1 MRFGFTEEQEQ
12 LREAVRRFLAD
23 HSPTAEV
30 RRLMESENG
39 YDPDVWRRL
48 CHDLALAGVHV
59 PEVYGGQGF
68 SFSELAVVQEEMGR
82 ALYGGPYFS
91 STVLAATAILQAGG
105 EDDRVELLPAI
116 ASGDRL
122 ATLAFAEPGAGW
134 DLDDVGL
141 VADDDRLDGV
151 KSHVVDG
158 CLADLLLVVAREPGT
173 KGRDGLSLYAVEQAA
188 EGVTSSRVEALDPT
202 RKLARIALAGAHGR
216 LLGGRG
222 DAGPALARTLDLAA
236 VALANEMVGGAARV
250 LETAVDYAQ
259 ARVQFGRA
267 IGSFQAIKHRLADL
281 TLTVELAKS
290 AAYQA
295 ANAAAEHD
303 DDLPALASLAKAAAS
318 DAYMCSVKDCIQI
331 HGGIGFTWEN
341 DTHLFYKR
349 AKSSEVFLGDPG
361 QHREKLMRHWQTPTT
376 SVEPAQTHAPAVPSH
391 PADNPEA
398 RAVRDEVRA
407 WLEANW
413 NPNESLVAWRGT
425 LADSGWGMPTWPTAW
440 FGRDLPQALT
450 PVVDDEFAR
459 IGAVGA
465 AKTGI
470 RLLAGATLL
479 EHGNDDQK
487 RRFLRRILTG
497 EDTWCQ
503 LFSEPGSGSDLAGA
517 TTRAD
522 FEDGRWIVNGQ
533 KVWTTS
539 AHHADYGLLL
549 ARTDWDV
556 PKHQGLTY
564 FILDM
569 RQEGVDVHQLRQMN
583 GHASFN
589 QVFFTDAAI
598 PPENRV
604 SDIGNGWQVAITTLA
619 HERRGADGLRVQA
632 RDLGIE
638 GSIYEE
644 ERRETA
650 TVMEPYRWYPQRAG
664 RADLV
669 VERAN
674 VTGRITDP
682 VVRQEIAK
690 LLIMARAAEWTARR
704 ARAAQ
709 EMGRPQGPEG
719 SLGKLAASNVARLAC
734 HVHTLIAGPDAML
747 TGTDGALDG
756 LIAEILVSVPA
767 VSIAGGTDEIQRNI
781 IAERV
786 LGLPKEPRMDRGP
799 FREVRRN

>member
-1 MRFGFTEEQEQ
+1 MRFGFTEEQDQ
-12 LREAVRRFLAD
+12 LRDAVRRFLAD
-23 HSPTAEV
+23 CSPTTEV
-30 RRLMESENG
+30 RRLMATDDG

-48 CHDLALAGVHV
+48 CQDLALAGVHV
-59 PEVYGGQGF
+59 PEAYGGQGF
-68 SFSELAVVQEEMGR
+68 SFAELGVVLEEMGR
-82 ALYGGPYFS
+82 ALYCGPYFS
-91 STVLAATAILQAGG
+91 THLAATAILEAGTEG
-105 EDDRVELLPAI
+105 DRSELLPSL

-122 ATLAFAEPGAGW
+122 ATLAFAEPGTGW
-134 DLDDVGL
+134 DLDSINL
-141 VADDDRLDGV
+141 VSDDGHLGGE

-158 CLADLLLVVAREPGT
+158 CLADLLLVVAREPDTCGL
-173 KGRDGLSLYAVEQAA
+173 DGLSLYAVDASA
-188 EGVTSSRVEALDPT
+188 GGVTRTHLEALDPT
-202 RKLARIALAGAHGR
+202 RKLARIAFAGARGR
-216 LLGGRG
+216 LVGRRG
-222 DAGPALARTLDLAA
+222 AAGPALARTLDLAA
-236 VALANEMVGGAARV
+236 VALANEMVGGAARL
-250 LETAVDYAQ
+250 LETAVAYAEE
-259 ARVQFGRA
+259 RVQFGRA
-267 IGSFQAIKHRLADL
+267 IGSFQAVKHRLADL

-295 ANAAAEHD
+295 ANAAAEND

-318 DAYMCSVKDCIQI
+318 DAYMRSAKDCIQI

-349 AKSSEVFLGDPG
+349 AKSSEVFLGDPAW
-361 QHREKLMRHWQTPTT
+361 HREKLMRHWQTPT
-376 SVEPAQTHAPAVPSH
+376 SSAEPTQSHTPAVASPPS
-391 PADNPEA
+391 DSPEG
-398 RAVRDEVRA
+398 RAVRDEVRV

-413 NPNESLVAWRGT
+413 NPDESLVAWRGK
-425 LADSGWGMPTWPTAW
+425 LADSGWGMPTWPAAW
-440 FGRDLPQALT
+440 FGRDLVQALT
-450 PVVDDEFAR
+450 PVVDEEFAR

-470 RLLAGATLL
+470 RILAGATLL

-487 RRFLRRILTG
+487 NRFLRRILTG

-522 FEDGRWIVNGQ
+522 FDGERWIANGQ

-569 RQEGVDVHQLRQMN
+569 RQEGVDVHQLKQMN

-589 QVFFTDAAI
+589 QVFFTDAVI

-619 HERRGADGLRVQA
+619 HERRGADGLRRQA
-632 RDLGIE
+632 RDHGFE
-638 GSIYEE
+638 GPIYEE
-644 ERRETA
+644 ERREIA
-650 TVMEPYRWYPQRAG
+650 TVMEPYKWYPQRAG

-674 VTGRITDP
+674 ATGRITDSA
-682 VVRQEIAK
+682 VRQEIAA
-690 LLIMARAAEWTARR
+690 LLVMARSAEWTARR

-709 EMGRPQGPEG
+709 DKGRPQGPEG
-719 SLGKLAASNVARLAC
+719 SLGKLAASNVARQAC

-747 TGTDGALDG
+747 AGTDGALDG
-756 LIAEILVSVPA
+756 LIAEILISVPA

-799 FREVRRN
+799 FRDVRRN

>member
-1 MRFGFTEEQEQ
+1 MRFGFSEEQDQ
-12 LREAVRRFLAD
+12 LRDAVRRFLAD
-23 HSPTAEV
+23 RSPTSEV
-30 RRLMESENG
+30 RRLMATDLG
-39 YDPDVWRRL
+39 YDPDVWNRL
-48 CHDLALAGVHV
+48 CHDLALAGVHI
-59 PEVYGGQGF
+59 PEAYGGQGF
-68 SFSELAVVQEEMGR
+68 SFAELGVILEEMGR
-82 ALYGGPYFS
+82 ALYCGPYFS
-91 STVLAATAILQAGG
+91 TTLAATAILEAGA
-105 EDDRVELLPAI
+105 EDDRLELLPSL

-122 ATLAFAEPGAGW
+122 ATLAFAEPDAGW
-134 DLDDVGL
+134 DSDTIAL
-141 VADDDRLDGV
+141 VADGGKLDGV
-151 KSHVVDG
+151 KTHVVDG
-158 CLADLLLVVAREPGT
+158 CLADLLLVVAREAAT
-173 KGRDGLSLYAVEQAA
+173 SGRDGLSLYAVDASA
-188 EGVTSSRVEALDPT
+188 GGVAQTPLEALDPT
-202 RKLARIALAGAHGR
+202 RKLARIAFAGVRGR
-216 LLGGRG
+216 LVGRRG
-222 DAGPALARTLDLAA
+222 EAGPALSRTLDLAA
-236 VALANEMVGGAARV
+236 VALANETVGGAART
-250 LETAVDYAQ
+250 LESAVAYAQ
-259 ARVQFGRA
+259 ERVQFGRA

-295 ANAAAEHD
+295 ANAAAENDH
-303 DDLPALASLAKAAAS
+303 DLPALASLAKSAAS
-318 DAYMCSVKDCIQI
+318 DAYVQAAKDCIQI

-361 QHREKLMRHWQTPTT
+361 THRERLMQHWQTPTPST
-376 SVEPAQTHAPAVPSH
+376 PHAPTHTSTSASRPPDS
-391 PADNPEA
+391 PEA
-398 RAVRDEVRA
+398 RDVRNEVRA
-407 WLEANW
+407 WLASNW
-413 NPNESLVAWRGT
+413 DPNHSLVAWRT
-425 LADSGWGMPTWPTAW
+425 KLADSGWGMPTWPSEW
-440 FGRDLPQALT
+440 FGRDLPQVLA

-470 RLLAGATLL
+470 RILAGATLL
-479 EHGNDDQK
+479 EHGNDDQ
-487 RRFLRRILTG
+487 RSRFLRRILTG

-522 FEDGRWIVNGQ
+522 FDGERWIVNGQ

-569 RQEGVDVHQLRQMN
+569 RQPGVDVHQLRQMN

-589 QVFFTDAAI
+589 QVFFTDAVI

-619 HERRGADGLRVQA
+619 HERRGADGLRGQT
-632 RDLGIE
+632 REHRFE

-650 TVMEPYRWYPQRAG
+650 TVMEPYKWYPQRAG
-664 RADLV
+664 RTDLV

-674 VTGRITDP
+674 VTGRIEDP

-690 LLIMARAAEWTARR
+690 LLTMARSAEWTARR

-709 EMGRPQGPEG
+709 ERGQPQGPEG
-719 SLGKLAASNVARLAC
+719 SLGKLAASNVARQAC

-747 TGTDGALDG
+747 TGADGALDG
-756 LIAEILVSVPA
+756 LIAEILISVPA

-781 IAERV
+781 VAERV

>member
-1 MRFGFTEEQEQ
+1 MRFGFTEEQDQ
-12 LREAVRRFLAD
+12 LRDAVRRFLTD
-23 HSPTAEV
+23 CSPTTEV
-30 RRLMESENG
+30 RRLMATDAG
-39 YDPDVWRRL
+39 YDPTVWYRL
-48 CHDLALAGVHV
+48 CQDLALAGVHV
-59 PEVYGGQGF
+59 PEAYGGQGF
-68 SFSELAVVQEEMGR
+68 SFAELGVVLEEMGR
-82 ALYGGPYFS
+82 ALYCGPYFS
-91 STVLAATAILQAGG
+91 THLAATAILEAGT
-105 EDDRVELLPAI
+105 EVDRLELLPSL

-122 ATLAFAEPGAGW
+122 ATLAFAEPGTGW
-134 DLDDVGL
+134 DLDGINL
-141 VADDDRLDGV
+141 VSDDGHLGGE

-158 CLADLLLVVAREPGT
+158 CLADLLLVVAREPDTCGL
-173 KGRDGLSLYAVEQAA
+173 DGLSLYAVDASA
-188 EGVTSSRVEALDPT
+188 GGVTRTHLDALDPT
-202 RKLARIALAGAHGR
+202 RKLARIAFTGVRGR
-216 LLGGRG
+216 LVGRRG
-222 DAGPALARTLDLAA
+222 AAGPALARTLDLAA
-236 VALANEMVGGAARV
+236 VALANEMVGGAARL
-250 LETAVDYAQ
+250 LETAVAYARE
-259 ARVQFGRA
+259 RVQFGRA
-267 IGSFQAIKHRLADL
+267 IGSFQAVKHRLADL

-290 AAYQA
+290 ATYQA
-295 ANAAAEHD
+295 ANAAAEND

-318 DAYMCSVKDCIQI
+318 DAYMRSAKDCIQI

-349 AKSSEVFLGDPG
+349 AKSSEVFLGDPAW
-361 QHREKLMRHWQTPTT
+361 HREKLMRHWQTPTASAEST
-376 SVEPAQTHAPAVPSH
+376 QSHTPAVAPPPS
-391 PADNPEA
+391 DSPEG

-413 NPNESLVAWRGT
+413 NPDESLVAWRGK

-440 FGRDLPQALT
+440 FGRDLEQALA
-450 PVVDDEFAR
+450 PVVDEEFAR

-470 RLLAGATLL
+470 RILAGATLL

-487 RRFLRRILTG
+487 NRFLRRILTG

-522 FEDGRWIVNGQ
+522 FDGERWIVNGQ

-569 RQEGVDVHQLRQMN
+569 RQKGVDVHQLKQMN

-589 QVFFTDAAI
+589 QVFFTDAVI

-619 HERRGADGLRVQA
+619 HERRGADGLRRQA
-632 RDLGIE
+632 RDHGFE
-638 GSIYEE
+638 GPIYEE
-644 ERRETA
+644 ERREIA
-650 TVMEPYRWYPQRAG
+650 TVMEPYKWYPQRAG

-674 VTGRITDP
+674 ATGRITDP
-682 VVRQEIAK
+682 AVRQEIAA
-690 LLIMARAAEWTARR
+690 LLVMARSAEWTARR

-709 EMGRPQGPEG
+709 ERGRPQGPEG
-719 SLGKLAASNVARLAC
+719 SLGKLAASNVARQAC

-756 LIAEILVSVPA
+756 LIAEILISVPA

-799 FREVRRN
+799 FRDVRRN

>member
-1 MRFGFTEEQEQ
+1 MRFGFSEEHHQ
-12 LREAVRRFLAD
+12 LRDAVRRFLAD
-23 HSPTAEV
+23 HSPTTEV
-30 RRLMESENG
+30 RRLMETDHG
-39 YDPDVWRRL
+39 YDPDVWHRL
-48 CHDLALAGVHV
+48 CQDLALGGVHV
-59 PEVYGGQGF
+59 PEAYGGQGF
-68 SFSELAVVQEEMGR
+68 SFTELAVVLEEMGR
-82 ALYGGPYFS
+82 ALYCGPYFS
-91 STVLAATAILQAGG
+91 STVFAATAILEAGC
-105 EDDRVELLPAI
+105 EDDKAALLPGL
-116 ASGDRL
+116 ASGERL
-122 ATLAFAEPGAGW
+122 ATLAFAEPDGGW
-134 DLDDVGL
+134 DLETVEL
-141 VADDDRLDGV
+141 VASDGGLNGV
-151 KSHVVDG
+151 KSHVLDG
-158 CLADLLLVVAREPGT
+158 CLADLVLVVAREPGT
-173 KGRDGLSLYAVEQAA
+173 EGLDGLSLYAVDASQ
-188 EGVTSSRVEALDPT
+188 EGVARTPLAALDTT
-202 RKLARIALAGAHGR
+202 RKLARITFRGTSGR
-216 LLGGRG
+216 LLGRTGET
-222 DAGPALARTLDLAA
+222 GPALARSLDLAA
-236 VALANEMVGGAARV
+236 VALANEMVGGAAC
-250 LETAVDYAQ
+250 LLDSAVNYAKD
-259 ARVQFGRA
+259 RVQFGRV
-267 IGSFQAIKHRLADL
+267 IGSFQAVKHRLADL

-295 ANAAAEHD
+295 ASAAAEND
-303 DDLPALASLAKAAAS
+303 DDLSALASLAKAAAS
-318 DAYMCSVKDCIQI
+318 DAYMQAAKDCIQI

-349 AKSSEVFLGDPG
+349 AKSSEVFLGDPSK
-361 QHREKLMRHWQTPTT
+361 HREKLMHHWQTPRATPTT
-376 SVEPAQTHAPAVPSH
+376 RPAIPPTRLPDSA
-391 PADNPEA
+391 EA
-398 RAVRDEVRA
+398 SAVRREVRS
-407 WLEANW
+407 WLESNW
-413 NPNESLVAWRGT
+413 NPNASLFAWRGA
-425 LADSGWGMPTWPTAW
+425 LADSGWGMPTWPSQW
-440 FGRDLPQALT
+440 FGRDLPQALA
-450 PVVDDEFAR
+450 PVVDEEFAR

-470 RLLAGATLL
+470 RILAGATLL

-487 RRFLRRILTG
+487 TRFLRRILTG

-517 TTRAD
+517 STRAD
-522 FEDGRWIVNGQ
+522 FDGERWIVNGQ

-569 RQEGVDVHQLRQMN
+569 RQEGVDVHQLKQMN

-589 QVFFTDAAI
+589 QVFFTDALI

-604 SDIGNGWQVAITTLA
+604 SEIGNGWQVAITTLA
-619 HERRGADGLRVQA
+619 HERRGADGLRGHT
-632 RDLGIE
+632 RENGHE

-644 ERRETA
+644 ERREIA
-650 TVMEPYRWYPQRAG
+650 TVMEPYKWYPQRAG
-664 RADLV
+664 RTDLV

-674 VTGRITDP
+674 ATGRMADA

-690 LLIMARAAEWTARR
+690 LLVMARSAEWTARR

-709 EMGRPQGPEG
+709 ERGEPQGPEG
-719 SLGKLAASNVARLAC
+719 SLGKLAASNVARQAC

-747 TGTDGALDG
+747 TGADGALDG

>member
-1 MRFGFTEEQEQ
+1 MRFGFSEEQEQ
-12 LREAVRRFLAD
+12 LRDAVRRFLAD
-23 HSPTAEV
+23 RSPVSEV
-30 RRLMESENG
+30 RRLMEIDDG
-39 YDPDVWRRL
+39 YDPEVWRQL
-48 CHDLALAGVHV
+48 CHDLALAGVHI
-59 PEVYGGQGF
+59 PQAYGGQGF
-68 SFSELAVVQEEMGR
+68 TFAELGVVLEEMGR
-82 ALYGGPYFS
+82 ALYCGPYFS
-91 STVLAATAILQAGG
+91 STVLAATALLEAGT
-105 EDDRVELLPAI
+105 EDDKAERLPAL
-116 ASGDRL
+116 ASGNRL
-122 ATLAFAEPGAGW
+122 AALAFTERGGGW
-134 DLDDVGL
+134 DLDAVGL
-141 VADDDRLDGV
+141 VAENGRLTGS

-158 CLADLLLVVAREPGT
+158 CIADLLLVVAREPGT
-173 KGRDGLSLYAVEQAA
+173 TGTDGLSLYAVDATAA
-188 EGVTSSRVEALDPT
+188 GVSRIPLKTLDPT
-202 RKLARIALAGAHGR
+202 RKLARIALDGANGR
-216 LLGGRG
+216 VVGKQGE
-222 DAGPALARTLDLAA
+222 AGPALARALDLANA
-236 VALANEMVGGAARV
+236 ALANEMVGGAAR
-250 LETAVDYAQ
+250 LLDSAVAYARE
-259 ARVQFGRA
+259 RVQFGRA
-267 IGSFQAIKHRLADL
+267 IGSFQAVKHRLADL

-295 ANAAAEHD
+295 ANAAADNH
-303 DDLPALASLAKAAAS
+303 DDLPALASLAKSAAA
-318 DAYMCSVKDCIQI
+318 DAYMQAAKDCIQI

-341 DTHLFYKR
+341 DTHLYYKR

-361 QHREKLMRHWQTPTT
+361 KHREHIMRHWETPPTNTRATT
-376 SVEPAQTHAPAVPSH
+376 AAPATPRQPDSI
-391 PADNPEA
+391 EA
-398 RAVRDEVRA
+398 RAVREEVRA
-407 WLEANW
+407 WLESNW
-413 NPNESLVAWRGT
+413 DSNASLVAWRGK
-425 LADSGWGMPTWPTAW
+425 LADSGWGMPTWPSAW
-440 FGRDLPQALT
+440 FGRDLPQALG
-450 PVVDDEFAR
+450 PVVDEEFAR

-465 AKTGI
+465 ATTGI
-470 RLLAGATLL
+470 RILAGATLL
-479 EHGNDDQK
+479 EHGSDDQK
-487 RRFLRRILTG
+487 SRFLRRILTG

-522 FEDGRWIVNGQ
+522 FDGERWIVNGQ

-556 PKHQGLTY
+556 PKHQGLSY

-569 RQEGVDVHQLRQMN
+569 RQEGVSVNQLQQMN

-589 QVFFTDAAI
+589 QVFFTDAVI
-598 PPENRV
+598 PAESRV
-604 SDIGNGWQVAITTLA
+604 SDIGNGWQVAVTTLA
-619 HERRGADGLRVQA
+619 HERRGADGLRGQA
-632 RDLGIE
+632 RDHGFE

-650 TVMEPYRWYPQRAG
+650 TVMEPYKWYPQRAG
-664 RADLV
+664 RVDLV

-674 VTGRITDP
+674 VTGRIADP

-690 LLIMARAAEWTARR
+690 LLTMARSAEWTARR

-709 EMGRPQGPEG
+709 ERGQPQGPEG

-799 FREVRRN
+799 FRDVRRN

>member
-1 MRFGFTEEQEQ
+1 ME
-12 LREAVRRFLAD
+12 
-23 HSPTAEV
+23 TAE
-30 RRLMESENG
+30 G
-39 YDPDVWRRL
+39 YDPEVWRRL
-48 CHDLALAGVHV
+48 CQDLALAGVHI
-59 PEVYGGQGF
+59 PESYGGQGF
-68 SFSELAVVQEEMGR
+68 SFAELAVVQEEMGR
-82 ALYGGPYFS
+82 ALYCGPYFS
-91 STVLAATAILQAGG
+91 STVLAATALLEAGT
-105 EDDRVELLPAI
+105 ENDKVELLPGV

-134 DLDDVGL
+134 DLNAVGL
-141 VADDDRLDGV
+141 NANDGNLDGI
-151 KSHVVDG
+151 KTHVVDG
-158 CLADLLLVVAREPGT
+158 CLAELLLVVARAPGT
-173 KGRDGLSLYAVEQAA
+173 SGLDGLSLYAVDAVA
-188 EGVTSSRVEALDPT
+188 EGVTRTPLEALDPT
-202 RKLARIALAGAHGR
+202 RKLARIAFKGVEGR
-216 LLGGRG
+216 LVGRPG
-222 DAGPALARTLDLAA
+222 EAGPALAHTLDLAA
-236 VALANEMVGGAARV
+236 VALANEMVGGAAR
-250 LETAVDYAQ
+250 LLDSAVAYAKE
-259 ARVQFGRA
+259 RVQFGRA
-267 IGSFQAIKHRLADL
+267 IGSFQAVKHRLADL
-281 TLTVELAKS
+281 ALTVELAKS

-295 ANAAAEHD
+295 AKAAAETD
-303 DDLPALASLAKAAAS
+303 DDLPPLASLAKAAAS
-318 DAYMCSVKDCIQI
+318 DAYMQAAKDCIQI

-349 AKSSEVFLGDPG
+349 AKSSEVFLGDPA
-361 QHREKLMRHWQTPTT
+361 QHREKLMRHWRTPPASAEPVRSPTT
-376 SVEPAQTHAPAVPSH
+376 TPATKSLDSPQAS
-391 PADNPEA
+391 
-398 RAVRDEVRA
+398 AVRKEVRT

-413 NPNESLVAWRGT
+413 DPDASLVAWRGK
-425 LADSGWGMPTWPTAW
+425 LADSGWGMPTWPAEW
-440 FGRDLPQALT
+440 FGRDLPQALL
-450 PVVDDEFAR
+450 PAVEEEFAR

-470 RLLAGATLL
+470 RILAGATLL
-479 EHGNDDQK
+479 EHGSDDQK
-487 RRFLRRILTG
+487 ARFLRRILTG

-522 FEDGRWIVNGQ
+522 FDGERWIVNGQ

-569 RQEGVDVHQLRQMN
+569 RQDGVDVRQLKQMN

-598 PPENRV
+598 PPENHV

-619 HERRGADGLRVQA
+619 HERRGADGLRGQA
-632 RDLGIE
+632 REHGLQ

-650 TVMEPYRWYPQRAG
+650 TVMEPYKWYPQRAG
-664 RADLV
+664 RTDLV

-674 VTGRITDP
+674 VTGRIADP

-690 LLIMARAAEWTARR
+690 LLIMTRSAEWAARR
-704 ARAAQ
+704 ARDAQ
-709 EMGRPQGPEG
+709 QRGRPQGPEG
-719 SLGKLAASNVARLAC
+719 SLGKLAASNVARQAC

-747 TGTDGALDG
+747 TGADGALDG
-756 LIAEILVSVPA
+756 LISEILVSVPA
-767 VSIAGGTDEIQRNI
+767 ISIAGGTDEIQRNI

>member
-1 MRFGFTEEQEQ
+1 MQFGFTEEQEQ
-12 LREAVRRFLAD
+12 LRDAVRRFLAD
-23 HSPTAEV
+23 CSPTTEV
-30 RRLMESENG
+30 RRLMETDDG
-39 YDPDVWRRL
+39 YDPEVWRQL
-48 CHDLALAGVHV
+48 CRDLALSGVHI
-59 PEVYGGQGF
+59 PEAYGGQGF
-68 SFSELAVVQEEMGR
+68 SFAELGVVLEEMGR
-82 ALYGGPYFS
+82 ALYCGPYFS
-91 STVLAATAILQAGG
+91 TNLAATALLEAGA
-105 EDDRVELLPAI
+105 ENDRVELLPSL

-134 DLDDVGL
+134 DLDTIGL
-141 VADDDRLDGV
+141 VAQGGKLDGV

-158 CLADLLLVVAREPGT
+158 CLADLLLVVAREPDTSGL
-173 KGRDGLSLYAVEQAA
+173 DGLSLYAVDPSA
-188 EGVTSSRVEALDPT
+188 EGVTRTQLEALDPT
-202 RKLARIALAGAHGR
+202 RKLARIAFTGVRGR
-216 LLGGRG
+216 LVGRRG
-222 DAGPALARTLDLAA
+222 EAGPAIVRTLDFAV
-236 VALANEMVGGAARV
+236 VALANEMVGGAARL
-250 LETAVDYAQ
+250 LETAVAYARE
-259 ARVQFGRA
+259 RVQFGRA

-290 AAYQA
+290 ATHQA
-295 ANAAAEHD
+295 ASAAAESD
-303 DDLPALASLAKAAAS
+303 PDLPALASLAKSAAS
-318 DAYMCSVKDCIQI
+318 DAYVQAAKDCIQI

-361 QHREKLMRHWQTPTT
+361 THREKLMRHWQTPSPSPTPAPTHT
-376 SVEPAQTHAPAVPSH
+376 STDASRPPDS
-391 PADNPEA
+391 PEA

-407 WLEANW
+407 WLESNW
-413 NPNESLVAWRGT
+413 DPNQSLVAWRGK
-425 LADSGWGMPTWPTAW
+425 LADAGWGMPTWPSAW
-440 FGRDLPQALT
+440 FGRDLPQALA

-470 RLLAGATLL
+470 RILAGATLL
-479 EHGNDDQK
+479 EHGNDDQ
-487 RRFLRRILTG
+487 RARFLRRILTG

-522 FEDGRWIVNGQ
+522 FDGERWIVNGQ

-556 PKHQGLTY
+556 AKHQGLTY

-569 RQEGVDVHQLRQMN
+569 RQQGVDVHQLRQMN

-589 QVFFTDAAI
+589 QVFFTDAVI

-619 HERRGADGLRVQA
+619 HERRGADGLRSQP
-632 RDLGIE
+632 RGHGLE

-644 ERRETA
+644 ERREIA
-650 TVMEPYRWYPQRAG
+650 TVMEPYKWYPQRAG
-664 RADLV
+664 RTDLV

-674 VTGRITDP
+674 VTGRIEDP
-682 VVRQEIAK
+682 VIRQEIAK
-690 LLIMARAAEWTARR
+690 LFTMARSAEWTARR

-709 EMGRPQGPEG
+709 ERGQPQGPEG
-719 SLGKLAASNVARLAC
+719 SLGKLAASDVARQAC

-747 TGTDGALDG
+747 TGADGALDG
-756 LIAEILVSVPA
+756 LIAEILTSVPA

-786 LGLPKEPRMDRGP
+786 LGLPKEPRMDRRP